1 MGGLVGSGCAAAT
14 IPNAPSSGDAGQ
26 EVVRTALGT
35 LAWVPSHRRLIISSA
50 NKQLQHRIALQGPP
64 LSVPEHDM
72 ARKCRKGRVPLHIAT
87 RLSQTSVYHFAR
99 RGRQHPEKCWQTC
112 KLQCQASRIEIHYH
126 QFWQLHGSMRR
137 RLFMTSCCS
146 RFVPSPFFVLWRWS
160 GCASWTSPMI
170 GPPRWLS
177 SSVLDFTCS
186 RNVLFVARML
196 RINSGTWARRR
207 LQLQAV
213 VQNLQLATFG
223 WWELLIPSRT
233 NLMNLIHGLQREAVL
248 ICLIT
253 GLPVVDQLDCLNSE
267 TCYAWVRPAHQACAG
282 AGMLS
287 HRSLMPFAR
296 QQPQGPI
303 STQRMVSVLVGSHHI
318 SSVCL
323 PWVGCMS
330 TLELKQCLSAALEV
344 HVVAQTNLGRVGPG
358 CAWTMGG
365 FSLQGLADGAP
376 SQPPIQSRRAT
387 HYGVAPQ
394 RTGPL
399 TPLRPLKCCNAH
411 RGWRLGRPRRVV
423 RPWLHCSGVAH

>member
-1 MGGLVGSGCAAAT
+1 M
-14 IPNAPSSGDAGQ
+14 
-26 EVVRTALGT
+26 
-35 LAWVPSHRRLIISSA
+35 
-50 NKQLQHRIALQGPP
+50 
-64 LSVPEHDM
+64 
-72 ARKCRKGRVPLHIAT
+72 
-87 RLSQTSVYHFAR
+87 
-99 RGRQHPEKCWQTC
+99 
-112 KLQCQASRIEIHYH
+112 
-126 QFWQLHGSMRR
+126 
-137 RLFMTSCCS
+137 
-146 RFVPSPFFVLWRWS
+146 
-160 GCASWTSPMI
+160 
-170 GPPRWLS
+170 
-177 SSVLDFTCS
+177 
-186 RNVLFVARML
+186 
-196 RINSGTWARRR
+196 
-207 LQLQAV
+207 
-213 VQNLQLATFG
+213 
-223 WWELLIPSRT
+223 
-233 NLMNLIHGLQREAVL
+233 
-248 ICLIT
+248 IT

-330 TLELKQCLSAALEV
+330 TRELKQCLSAALEV